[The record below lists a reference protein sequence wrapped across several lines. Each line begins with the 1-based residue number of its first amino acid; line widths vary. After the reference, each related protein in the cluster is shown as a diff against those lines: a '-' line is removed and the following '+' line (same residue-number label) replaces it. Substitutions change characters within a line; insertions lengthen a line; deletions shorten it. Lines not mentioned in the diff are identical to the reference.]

1 MKRLTIG
8 ASNLYTVFLSRSYKA
23 RILFFSFNIN
33 IHKEPIKKKEVL
45 Y

>member
-1 MKRLTIG
+1 MKRLTMG
-8 ASNLYTVFLSRSYKA
+8 ASNLYTVFLGLIKHEYY
-23 RILFFSFNIN
+23 FFSFNIN